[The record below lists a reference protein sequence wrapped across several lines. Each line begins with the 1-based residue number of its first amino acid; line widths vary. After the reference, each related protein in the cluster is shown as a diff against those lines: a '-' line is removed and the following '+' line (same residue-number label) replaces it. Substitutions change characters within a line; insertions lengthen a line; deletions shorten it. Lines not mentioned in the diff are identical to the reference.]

1 MVSRSLLLVLLV
13 LLGLTCLQ
21 SFTTAHNG
29 HGPGQCC
36 FNYQTHPIPAKYI
49 TAYEETEHQC
59 TKPGVIFTLNKGRRV
74 CADPGVEWVKNIME
88 IIDRRLFT

>member
-29 HGPGQCC
+29 HGPSKCC
-36 FNYQTHPIPAKYI
+36 FNYQTHPIPVTFI

-59 TKPGVIFTLNKGRRV
+59 TKPGVIFTLNLGRRL
-74 CADPGVEWVKNIME
+74 CADPGVEWVKNITE
-88 IIDRRLFT
+88 IIDRRFFT